1 MKKECANSSSASVCV
16 CVCVC
21 VCVICNQSIAP
32 ASDGTLDIHTAADEP
47 R

>member
-1 MKKECANSSSASVCV
+1 MCV
-16 CVCVC
+16 CVSVC
-21 VCVICNQSIAP
+21 EICSRSIAP